1 MPMQISISNA
11 IGGGGGAQGAGGSS
25 FTNTKSILLD
35 GVDDYVEAKSTTLGL
50 DTAISV
56 SMWVKT
62 TQSTSNFKQLVGEY
76 DWSNSNKRNWIL
88 YLSNSQNK
96 LAFLLYNSLGQT
108 VINKSVD
115 ATDANIDDGNWHH
128 VLVTWD
134 GTTNTNSFN
143 MFFDGVNVKQ
153 ATPTKTGIRTSDTP
167 LLIADGTNGNVEFEG
182 NIDEVA
188 VWNSD
193 QSSNVTDIY
202 NSGVPTSLATYNPL
216 LWYRCGDG
224 DTAPTLT
231 DHGSGGN
238 NGTMTNFS
246 TFSTDVPV
254 ELFSR
259 KSIELDGV
267 DDYVNVADNSNLS
280 FGDGSND
287 SPFSISAWV
296 NIDNKNRFRIV
307 SKYDSNLEYLLTTS
321 GSGILVFN
329 LYDNSNGSRI
339 SRRISS
345 VMATNT
351 WIHLI
356 TTYDGSSSSSGIKI
370 YMNGSRA
377 DDTTSDSGSYTAMEN
392 TTAPFE
398 IGKTLSVVANGHID
412 EVSVFN
418 SELSAS
424 DVTTIYNGGV
434 PNDISALNPLSWW
447 RCGDGDTAPTLT
459 DNGSGGNNGTM
470 TNFSTFSTDVPT

>member
-1 MPMQISISNA
+1 MQISISNA

-62 TQSTSNFKQLVGEY
+62 TQSTSNFKQLIGEY

-267 DDYVNVADNSNLS
+267 DDYVDTATIDIGSTNTISFWMKRSTLANGVVLGEVNSFTKYALWLDTGGNINFRL
-280 FGDGSND
+280 GNND
-287 SPFSISAWV
+287 SGRLRIASSLLSDGNWHHHCFSRVGVAVNYYIDAVLQTNITLNTLNASAG
-296 NIDNKNRFRIV
+296 
-307 SKYDSNLEYLLTTS
+307 T
-321 GSGILVFN
+321 
-329 LYDNSNGSRI
+329 NSTI
-339 SRRISS
+339 Q
-345 VMATNT
+345 
-351 WIHLI
+351 
-356 TTYDGSSSSSGIKI
+356 KI
-370 YMNGSRA
+370 GARA
-377 DDTTSDSGSYTAMEN
+377 DLLLPLNASLDEIALFN
-392 TTAPFE
+392 T
-398 IGKTLSVVANGHID
+398 N
-412 EVSVFN
+412 
-418 SELSAS
+418 LSAS
-424 DVTTIYNGGV
+424 DVTAIYNGGI
-434 PNDISALNPLSWW
+434 PNDISSLSPINWW